1 MGKLIFKYT
10 EEEFIN
16 NVREASEIEFTIPD
30 EINIFEFKTICAR
43 MAAALGYHEESI
55 KKAFGKLEETNNLTI
70 TDLINEINKEK
81 VYEETLA
88 WLNKHI

>member
-70 TDLINEINKEK
+70 TDLINEINKE
-81 VYEETLA
+81 TT
-88 WLNKHI
+88 NGIN

>member
-55 KKAFGKLEETNNLTI
+55 KKAFGKLEETNNFTI
-70 TDLINEINKEK
+70 TDLINEINKE
-81 VYEETLA
+81 TT
-88 WLNKHI
+88 NGIN